1 MYNRAITTDHLQIV
15 RHKRLSTAVR
25 FRQSQAD
32 SHREHSN
39 QRRATPSKAT
49 NRSKSS
55 RKQTDLKTRD
65 QNQTRNSAEGGV
77 GRTAHESTRSRVSR
91 QGGKVH
97 GVQKA
102 RRKSVA
108 CLLRSASSRPPGAA
122 WLTLA
127 DGAVGERARD
137 EITRR
142 EDGLIYSRVAG
153 LGLDGSTGQ
162 FRNQNFSLDPE
173 AV

>member
-1 MYNRAITTDHLQIV
+1 MYNRAIKTNHLQIV
-15 RHKRLSTAVR
+15 RHKRISTAVR
-25 FRQSQAD
+25 FRISDEPRQAK
-32 SHREHSN
+32 
-39 QRRATPSKAT
+39 QRIAQNPVE
-49 NRSKSS
+49 N
-55 RKQTDLKTRD
+55 KQILKLETKTRRGIRPREGWGGRPT
-65 QNQTRNSAEGGV
+65 NQPDLGFRGG
-77 GRTAHESTRSRVSR
+77 AK
-91 QGGKVH
+91 KVH

-127 DGAVGERARD
+127 DGAVGERGRD

-162 FRNQNFSLDPE
+162 FRNQNFWLDPE